1 MNTVSSF
8 QPLLDVIYKLQV
20 FLSRPPVQLQVI
32 AILAVLICAGALS
45 LFTWRQFGAVLKQWV
60 ERCS

>member
-20 FLSRPPVQLQVI
+20 FLSRPPP
-32 AILAVLICAGALS
+32 
-45 LFTWRQFGAVLKQWV
+45 FNFK
-60 ERCS
+60 